1 MSQPNSAQPQ
11 DGALRVLLVE
21 DNPYDRRLTAAML
34 EPAGHQLHAVGDG
47 MSAIAAARDHAYD
60 IILMDIGLPVL
71 NGVATMRLIRALGG
85 HNRVVPI
92 VAVTAR
98 AEPGARQALIAA
110 GMDGYLAKPF
120 GSAELHRLLDAF
132 AASTFAAEAA

>member
-1 MSQPNSAQPQ
+1 MPQPMSP
-11 DGALRVLLVE
+11 LRVLLVE
-21 DNPYDRRLTAAML
+21 DNPYDRRLTAALL
-34 EPAGHQLHAVGDG
+34 ESAGHRLDAVGDG
-47 MSAIAAARDHAYD
+47 MSALAAARANRYD

-85 HNRVVPI
+85 QNRVVPI

-98 AEPGARQALIAA
+98 AESGARETLIAA

-120 GSAELHRLLDAF
+120 GSAELYRVLDSF
-132 AASTFAAEAA
+132 AASTLAAEAA